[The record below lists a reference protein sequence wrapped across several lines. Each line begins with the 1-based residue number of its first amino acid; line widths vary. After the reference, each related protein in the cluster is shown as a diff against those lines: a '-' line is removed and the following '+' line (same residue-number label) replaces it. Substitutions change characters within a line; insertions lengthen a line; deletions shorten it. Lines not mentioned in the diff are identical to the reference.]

1 MATSPR
7 ELLRRF
13 EVKNV
18 EGLNISESKKKAKG
32 EGSFGAVYEVTVDG
46 DLRIA
51 KRLHDI
57 LLSSDIQPS
66 EKKGIQERFCEE
78 CHILSKLN
86 HPNIVEF
93 VGVHFGGGTIV
104 NYADI
109 SLIMEHLHTDLARFL
124 DSAEHPNIPLSIK
137 LSNLLDVS
145 AGLFYLHTQ
154 LKEPVIHRDL
164 KPENILLTKD
174 VRAKL
179 ADLGVS
185 KLLKNYPHTSV
196 IHTKCPGTLAYMPPE
211 ALCENPNYDTC
222 LDIFSF
228 GQVALYTANQQFP
241 EVFSAIFDPKM
252 TSAIRSGEVE
262 ILRRKKWFDMLPKGC
277 CLKDIILKCLKDKP
291 KERPQVQEL
300 NREMK
305 TLCVRYPKLLKD
317 IVSVWED
324 KEKVCF
330 YHICYTLS
338 CCYSTVQ
345 CTCS

>member
-1 MATSPR
+1 M
-7 ELLRRF
+7 
-13 EVKNV
+13 
-18 EGLNISESKKKAKG
+18 
-32 EGSFGAVYEVTVDG
+32 YEVTVNG

-66 EKKGIQERFCEE
+66 EKEGIHERFYEE

-86 HPNIVEF
+86 HPNVVEF
-93 VGVHFGGGTIV
+93 VGVHFGCRTKV
-104 NYADI
+104 NYADL
-109 SLIMEHLHTDLARFL
+109 SLIMEHLHTDLACFL

-137 LSNLLDVS
+137 LSILLDVS
-145 AGLFYLHTQ
+145 SGLLYLHTQ

-185 KLLKNYPHTSV
+185 KLLKNYPRTSV
-196 IHTKCPGTLAYMPPE
+196 VHTKCPGSFAYMPPE
-211 ALCENPNYDTC
+211 ALCENPTYDTC

-241 EVFSAIFDPKM
+241 EVFTAIFDPKM
-252 TSAIRSGEVE
+252 TSAVRSGEVE
-262 ILRRKKWFDMLPKGC
+262 ILRRKKWLDMLPKDF
-277 CLKDIILKCLKDKP
+277 CLENVILQCLKDKP
-291 KERPQVQEL
+291 KVRPQTQEL

-324 KEKVCF
+324 KEKVC
-330 YHICYTLS
+330 LS
-338 CCYSTVQ
+338 
-345 CTCS
+345 